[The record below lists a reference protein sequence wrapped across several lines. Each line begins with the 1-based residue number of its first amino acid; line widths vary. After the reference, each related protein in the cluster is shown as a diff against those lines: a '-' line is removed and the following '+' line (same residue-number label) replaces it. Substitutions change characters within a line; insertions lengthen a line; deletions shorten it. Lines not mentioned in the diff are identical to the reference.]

1 MRIGDD
7 DESDTLDLSSPF
19 RTCLRANW
27 DTHMITWYR
36 EQPPPS
42 FRSAAG
48 YTFFCFERTM
58 YQCRYFHL
66 LEDPGDTGIFM

>member
-1 MRIGDD
+1 MMWNRIKGLMQIGDD
-7 DESDTLDLSSPF
+7 DESDTLDLSSLF
-19 RTCLRANW
+19 RIYLRANW

-48 YTFFCFERTM
+48 YIFFF
-58 YQCRYFHL
+58 FWL
-66 LEDPGDTGIFM
+66 